1 MKSLGPKTLKP
12 TMPYVSQQ
20 EALSLIASTITNLRV
35 DVESEL
41 FLLNGDVPVVML
53 RPTTKSLLQMIYVFS
68 ALGQNKSSEM
78 CRGFSVVASFDDR
91 PAVSIEMIGLSATL
105 QIIRDLL
112 DWRPNV
118 VIDSMT
124 RSRFEKYSV
133 MTSDTS
139 ENIAENREMSLRET
153 GLCVQHESVVTV
165 GDTTVMIY
173 QIGDSFESPT
183 HTWQIS
189 SPNPDF
195 ESDLIC
201 NEPVDFDSFDD
212 VLCVLEQIE
221 ASHLARIESF
231 KIVSQ
236 HA

>member
-1 MKSLGPKTLKP
+1 MKSQGQKMLNP
-12 TMPYVSQQ
+12 TMPCVSQQ
-20 EALSLIASTITNLRV
+20 EALSLIASAVANLRI

-53 RPTTKSLLQMIYVFS
+53 RPTTKSPLQMIYVFS
-68 ALGQNKSSEM
+68 ALGQNESGEM

-118 VIDSMT
+118 AIDSMT
-124 RSRFEKYSV
+124 RSRLEQYSV
-133 MTSDTS
+133 LTSDTC

-183 HTWQIS
+183 HTWRLFAV
-189 SPNPDF
+189 NPDI
-195 ESDLIC
+195 EDLLY
-201 NEPVDFDSFDD
+201 NDPVELDSFDD

-221 ASHLARIESF
+221 ASYLARIESF

>member
-1 MKSLGPKTLKP
+1 MKSSGQKMLNP
-12 TMPYVSQQ
+12 TMPRVSQQ
-20 EALSLIASTITNLRV
+20 EALSLIASTVTNLRI

-68 ALGQNKSSEM
+68 ALGQNESSEM

-139 ENIAENREMSLRET
+139 ESISENREFSLRET
-153 GLCVQHESVVTV
+153 GLFVQHESVVTV

-183 HTWQIS
+183 HTWRLFAV
-189 SPNPDF
+189 NPDI
-195 ESDLIC
+195 EDLLY
-201 NEPVDFDSFDD
+201 NDPVELDSFDD

>member
-1 MKSLGPKTLKP
+1 MKSQGQKMLNP
-12 TMPYVSQQ
+12 TMPRVSQQ
-20 EALSLIASTITNLRV
+20 EALSLIASAVANLRI

-68 ALGQNKSSEM
+68 ALGQNESSEM

-139 ENIAENREMSLRET
+139 ENIAENREFSLRET
-153 GLCVQHESVVTV
+153 GLFVQHESAIIV

-183 HTWQIS
+183 HTWRLFAV
-189 SPNPDF
+189 NPDI
-195 ESDLIC
+195 EDLLY
-201 NEPVDFDSFDD
+201 NDPVELDSFDD

>member
-1 MKSLGPKTLKP
+1 
-12 TMPYVSQQ
+12 
-20 EALSLIASTITNLRV
+20 
-35 DVESEL
+35 
-41 FLLNGDVPVVML
+41 
-53 RPTTKSLLQMIYVFS
+53 
-68 ALGQNKSSEM
+68 
-78 CRGFSVVASFDDR
+78 
-91 PAVSIEMIGLSATL
+91 
-105 QIIRDLL
+105 
-112 DWRPNV
+112 
-118 VIDSMT
+118 
-124 RSRFEKYSV
+124 

-139 ENIAENREMSLRET
+139 ESISENREMSLRET

-201 NEPVDFDSFDD
+201 NEPVDLDSFDD

-221 ASHLARIESF
+221 ASYLTRIGLL
-231 KIVSQ
+231 KIDAHS
-236 HA
+236 A

>member
-1 MKSLGPKTLKP
+1 MKSQGQKMLNP
-12 TMPYVSQQ
+12 TMPCVSQQ
-20 EALSLIASTITNLRV
+20 EALSLIASAVANLRI

-68 ALGQNKSSEM
+68 ALGQNESSEM

-139 ENIAENREMSLRET
+139 ENIAENREFSLRET
-153 GLCVQHESVVTV
+153 GLFVQHESAIIV

-183 HTWQIS
+183 HTWRLFAV
-189 SPNPDF
+189 NPDI
-195 ESDLIC
+195 EDLLY
-201 NEPVDFDSFDD
+201 NDPVELDSFDD

>member
-1 MKSLGPKTLKP
+1 MKSLGQKMLNP
-12 TMPYVSQQ
+12 TMPRVSQQ
-20 EALSLIASTITNLRV
+20 EALSLIASTVTNLRI

-68 ALGQNKSSEM
+68 ALGQNESSEM

-118 VIDSMT
+118 AIDSMT
-124 RSRFEKYSV
+124 RSRLEQYSV
-133 MTSDTS
+133 LTSDTC

-201 NEPVDFDSFDD
+201 NEPVDLDSFDD

-221 ASHLARIESF
+221 ASYLTRIGLL
-231 KIVSQ
+231 KIDAHS
-236 HA
+236 A